1 MTIEFQK
8 GDKVYSDTF
17 GEGEVV
23 EFKNR
28 DVMRVRF
35 FGALRDE
42 EFSKY
47 GRFRNGLPVSLKL
60 VERAKPE
67 WLPMKGDLVLVRDND
82 ESHWA
87 PFYFNIYRQGEKYP
101 YRVGDD
107 EFVGFKQCKPHPT
120 HLNWIPWSKGDP
132 IPECRALFK
141 FSCGDITA
149 GWVSLPGVYPMAYC
163 LLDEQP

>member
-23 EFKNR
+23 EFKNG

-42 EFSKY
+42 EFTKY
-47 GRFRNGLPVSLKL
+47 GQFRNGLPVSLKL
-60 VERAKPE
+60 VERTKPE
-67 WLPMKGDLVLVRDND
+67 WVPKTGELVLVRDN
-82 ESHWA
+82 EYSRWV
-87 PFYFNIYRQGEKYP
+87 PRKYRHYENHDSCPHKTIGGE
-101 YRVGDD
+101 RWN
-107 EFVGFKQCKPHPT
+107 QCKPHPT
-120 HLNWIPWSKGDP
+120 HLNWVPWKEGDS
-132 IPECRALFK
+132 IPEGRALIK
-141 FSCGDITA
+141 YKNGTITWW
-149 GWVSLPGVYPMAYC
+149 GYGMVSRGIVAYC